1 MHLKGVIGLDAVKPV
16 LAEPEAAC
24 GLVVV
29 FDIMHPVS
37 EKVTPETL
45 LQDAINTMRETKLKC
60 LPVVEEDGE
69 DKFVGF
75 LDARVLNR
83 VLSSELAS
91 RRKAIGEEVE
101 H

>member
-1 MHLKGVIGLDAVKPV
+1 MQH
-16 LAEPEAAC
+16 
-24 GLVVV
+24 
-29 FDIMHPVS
+29 
-37 EKVTPETL
+37 
-45 LQDAINTMRETKLKC
+45 INTMRETKLEC

-69 DKFVGF
+69 HKLVGF